1 MSTPVL
7 LGDRYQLGEVIG
19 SGGMAD
25 VYLAKDQLLGREVA
39 VKVLRDPEPDPT
51 DRARFMSEAR
61 TLAGLNHP
69 HLVTLLDAGTSGDRP
84 FLVMELVRGTNLGE
98 ATRRGGPV
106 PPPRMAEVGAQVAEA
121 LAYVHDAGVVHRDV
135 KPGNVLLRED
145 RRVLLAD
152 FGIARLVNDTAHHTR
167 VGTTIGSPAYFSP
180 EQVQG
185 LSVTPASDVYSLGL
199 VLLEA
204 LTGERA
210 YSGTPT
216 EAAMAR
222 LNRNPDIP
230 PTLPAGWVSLLRAMT
245 DPEPTR
251 RPDAKHVLERLR
263 ALAAGDE
270 AAEATQLADATQVAG
285 ATQMMP
291 AATPTS
297 RPDPTTATPVAPR
310 TDEPAAAKRKR
321 PYWVIAVG
329 IVVVAAVVIALLVL
343 GNRGETVPDVPRD
356 VPSQLQDPLQ
366 ELHDSVEEAG
376 Q

>member
-1 MSTPVL
+1 MSTPTL
-7 LGDRYQLGEVIG
+7 LGDRYRLGEVIG

-25 VYLAKDQLLGREVA
+25 VYLAKDELLGREVA

-69 HLVTLLDAGTSGDRP
+69 HLVTLLDAGTSADRP

-106 PPPRMAEVGAQVAEA
+106 PPQRMAEVGAQVAEA
-121 LAYVHDAGVVHRDV
+121 LAHVHDAGVVHRDV

-152 FGIARLVNDTAHHTR
+152 FGIARLVNDTSHHTR

-185 LSVTPASDVYSLGL
+185 LTVSPASDVYSLGL

-222 LNRNPDIP
+222 LNRNPEIP
-230 PTLPAGWVSLLRAMT
+230 STLPAGWVTLLRAMT

-251 RPDAKHVLERLR
+251 RPDVKHVLERLR
-263 ALAAGDE
+263 ALAAGDD
-270 AAEATQLADATQVAG
+270 AAATQLASATQVAG

-291 AATPTS
+291 AATPVS
-297 RPDPTTATPVAPR
+297 RPDPTTSVPR
-310 TDEPAAAKRKR
+310 TEEPAQKRRR
-321 PYWVIAVG
+321 PYWAIAVG
-329 IVVVAAVVIALLVL
+329 IVLVAVVIVALVLL
-343 GNRGETVPDVPRD
+343 GNRDATVPDVPDD
-356 VPSQLQDPLQ
+356 VPSQLRDPLQ

>member
-1 MSTPVL
+1 MSTPTL

-69 HLVTLLDAGTSGDRP
+69 HLVTLLDAGTSADRP

-106 PPPRMAEVGAQVAEA
+106 PPQRMAEVGAQVAEA
-121 LAYVHDAGVVHRDV
+121 LAYVHEAGVVHRDV

-185 LSVTPASDVYSLGL
+185 LTVTPASDVYSLGL

-210 YSGTPT
+210 YGGTPT

-222 LNRNPDIP
+222 LNRNPEIP
-230 PTLPAGWVSLLRAMT
+230 STLPAGWVTLLQAMT

-251 RPDAKHVLERLR
+251 RPDAQHVLERLR
-263 ALAAGDE
+263 ALAGGDD
-270 AAEATQLADATQVAG
+270 AAATQLANATQVAG
-285 ATQMMP
+285 ATQMM
-291 AATPTS
+291 TS
-297 RPDPTTATPVAPR
+297 VP
-310 TDEPAAAKRKR
+310 PAAARPEPTTSVPRAEEPAQKRKR
-321 PYWVIAVG
+321 PYWAIAVG
-329 IVVVAAVVIALLVL
+329 IVLVAAVIVALVL
-343 GNRGETVPDVPRD
+343 LGDRGATVPDVPDD
-356 VPSQLQDPLQ
+356 VPSQLRDPLQ
-366 ELHDSVEEAG
+366 DLHDSVEEAG

>member
-1 MSTPVL
+1 VL
-7 LGDRYQLGEVIG
+7 LGDRYELGEVIG

-39 VKVLRDPEPDPT
+39 VKMLRDPEPDPT

-69 HLVTLLDAGTSGDRP
+69 HLVTLLDAGTSADRP

-98 ATRRGGPV
+98 ATKRGPV
-106 PPPRMAEVGAQVAEA
+106 APRRAAEVGVQVAEA
-121 LAYVHDAGVVHRDV
+121 LAYVHEAGVVHRDV

-152 FGIARLVNDTAHHTR
+152 FGIARLVADTSHHTK

-210 YSGTPT
+210 YGGTPT

-222 LNRNPDIP
+222 LNRAPDVP
-230 PTLPAGWVSLLRAMT
+230 SSLPAGWVSLLQAMT
-245 DPEPTR
+245 QLEPAH
-251 RPDAKHVLERLR
+251 RPTAPVVAERLR
-263 ALAAGDE
+263 ALASGAD
-270 AAEATQLADATQVAG
+270 ADATQLADATQVAG
-285 ATQMMP
+285 ATQMMTAAAPAQPAPTTTAP
-291 AATPTS
+291 AA
-297 RPDPTTATPVAPR
+297 APR
-310 TDEPAAAKRKR
+310 ADEPAGRRRR
-321 PYWVIAVG
+321 PWWPVAVG
-329 IVVVAAVVIALLVL
+329 VLVVAAVIAAFVLL
-343 GNRGETVPDVPRD
+343 GNRGETVPDVPQD
-356 VPSQLQDPLQ
+356 VPSELRDPLQ
-366 ELHDSVEEAG
+366 QLHDSVEEAG

>member
-1 MSTPVL
+1 MSTPTL
-7 LGDRYQLGEVIG
+7 LGDRYRLGEVIG

-25 VYLAKDQLLGREVA
+25 VYLAKDELLGREVA

-69 HLVTLLDAGTSGDRP
+69 HLVTLLDAGTSADRP

-106 PPPRMAEVGAQVAEA
+106 PPQRMAEVGAQVAEA

-152 FGIARLVNDTAHHTR
+152 FGIARLVNDTSHHTR

-185 LSVTPASDVYSLGL
+185 LAVSPASDVFSLGL

-222 LNRNPDIP
+222 LNRNPEIP
-230 PTLPAGWVSLLRAMT
+230 STLPAGWVTLLRAMT

-251 RPDAKHVLERLR
+251 RPDAKQVLERLR
-263 ALAAGDE
+263 ALAAGDD
-270 AAEATQLADATQVAG
+270 AAATQLASATQVAG

-291 AATPTS
+291 AATPVS
-297 RPDPTTATPVAPR
+297 RPDPTTSVPR
-310 TDEPAAAKRKR
+310 AEEPAQKRKR
-321 PYWVIAVG
+321 PYWAIAVG
-329 IVVVAAVVIALLVL
+329 IVLVAAVIVALVLL
-343 GNRGETVPDVPRD
+343 GNRDATVPDVPDD
-356 VPSQLQDPLQ
+356 VPSQLRDPLQ